1 MRIQVNVSDEMVKRI
16 DEIAS
21 LLGVSRSA
29 MCAFF
34 VGQGVF
40 SYEKVLSVTDD
51 TLDSFKASLLSQL
64 VHGLPADE

>member
-16 DEIAS
+16 DVIAS

-29 MCAFF
+29 MCAVFI
-34 VGQGVF
+34 GQGVV
-40 SYEKVLSVTDD
+40 SYEKASSVTDG

-64 VHGLPADE
+64 VNELPADE

>member
-16 DEIAS
+16 DEVAS

-29 MCAFF
+29 LCSVF

-40 SYEKVLSVTDD
+40 SFEKALSVTEG
-51 TLDSFKASLLSQL
+51 TLDSLKASLLSQL
-64 VHGLPADE
+64 VHELPADE